1 MKEMKLMLLVLL
13 VAVTGCKS
21 SDNSLTLLRAKE
33 WQLKS
38 MTENGKEVKNPQQI
52 PTLVFSDSSAVYG
65 SAGCNRFFGT
75 YEVGEKGKMT
85 FKTGG
90 ATMMFCP
97 DMPVEDFLKVI
108 DNITP
113 YVEPN
118 KVLIIFTGGEALV
131 RKDIEKCGL
140 ELYRRGYPWGIVSN
154 GYLMTRER
162 LDSLL
167 ASGLHSA
174 TISLDGFEEAHNWLR
189 RNPKSFEKALNAICM
204 LAEEKEIIWDVV
216 TCVNQRNFKDLMLF
230 KDFLIEMGVKR
241 WRIFTIFPV
250 GRAATET
257 DLQLTNEQFTWV
269 MNFIRFCR

>member
-97 DMPVEDFLKVI
+97 GYAF
-108 DNITP
+108 
-113 YVEPN
+113 
-118 KVLIIFTGGEALV
+118 
-131 RKDIEKCGL
+131 
-140 ELYRRGYPWGIVSN
+140 RR
-154 GYLMTRER
+154 
-162 LDSLL
+162 
-167 ASGLHSA
+167 
-174 TISLDGFEEAHNWLR
+174 
-189 RNPKSFEKALNAICM
+189 C
-204 LAEEKEIIWDVV
+204 
-216 TCVNQRNFKDLMLF
+216 LF
-230 KDFLIEMGVKR
+230 KGIEQ
-241 WRIFTIFPV
+241 
-250 GRAATET
+250 GRAVYGNGSGVAA
-257 DLQLTNEQFTWV
+257 
-269 MNFIRFCR
+269 

>member
-90 ATMMFCP
+90 ATGYAF
-97 DMPVEDFLKVI
+97 
-108 DNITP
+108 
-113 YVEPN
+113 
-118 KVLIIFTGGEALV
+118 
-131 RKDIEKCGL
+131 
-140 ELYRRGYPWGIVSN
+140 RR
-154 GYLMTRER
+154 
-162 LDSLL
+162 
-167 ASGLHSA
+167 
-174 TISLDGFEEAHNWLR
+174 
-189 RNPKSFEKALNAICM
+189 C
-204 LAEEKEIIWDVV
+204 
-216 TCVNQRNFKDLMLF
+216 LF
-230 KDFLIEMGVKR
+230 KGIEQ
-241 WRIFTIFPV
+241 
-250 GRAATET
+250 GRAVYGNGSGVAA
-257 DLQLTNEQFTWV
+257 
-269 MNFIRFCR
+269 

>member
-13 VAVTGCKS
+13 VAVAGCKS

-97 DMPVEDFLKVI
+97 DMPFED
-108 DNITP
+108 
-113 YVEPN
+113 
-118 KVLIIFTGGEALV
+118 A
-131 RKDIEKCGL
+131 
-140 ELYRRGYPWGIVSN
+140 
-154 GYLMTRER
+154 YL
-162 LDSLL
+162 
-167 ASGLHSA
+167 
-174 TISLDGFEEAHNWLR
+174 
-189 RNPKSFEKALNAICM
+189 KALNKVEPVSYTH
-204 LAEEKEIIWDVV
+204 LDVYKRQV
-216 TCVNQRNFKDLMLF
+216 FVCPGNHHP
-230 KDFLIEMGVKR
+230 VK
-241 WRIFTIFPV
+241 F
-250 GRAATET
+250 T
-257 DLQLTNEQFTWV
+257 DLQSSLTRNQNLGVYFRRIVFGTPDIILLFLPV
-269 MNFIRFCR
+269 DKYLRCV

>member
-97 DMPVEDFLKVI
+97 DMPFED
-108 DNITP
+108 
-113 YVEPN
+113 
-118 KVLIIFTGGEALV
+118 A
-131 RKDIEKCGL
+131 
-140 ELYRRGYPWGIVSN
+140 
-154 GYLMTRER
+154 YL
-162 LDSLL
+162 
-167 ASGLHSA
+167 
-174 TISLDGFEEAHNWLR
+174 
-189 RNPKSFEKALNAICM
+189 KALNKV
-204 LAEEKEIIWDVV
+204 EQYTV
-216 TCVNQRNFKDLMLF
+216 TDQ
-230 KDFLIEMGVKR
+230 E
-241 WRIFTIFPV
+241 
-250 GRAATET
+250 
-257 DLQLTNEQFTWV
+257 LQLKGKDQLLIVYVPVDTTQRIGVAEDDHGCNAGAGYTWS
-269 MNFIRFCR
+269 